1 MSEPDTPG
9 DSVGPPTATALR
21 QQVAAILV
29 DRQEVIVNDAVAL
42 FPFSGP
48 QQLDSEYCTRLGRLV
63 VQLLASAVRDARVDS
78 RTGFAV
84 DLLRALRERAISPE
98 RFFAFTY
105 LIERTALDE
114 LALDEAMGATT
125 EPWPL
130 AAQLVR
136 RASFNLLAAYA
147 ERTQQEPGDTSIVDR
162 LTTLYTRPV
171 LEAVLVKELERACRL
186 GYPLALMIFDI
197 DRLGDINQ
205 EYGYGVGDRILE
217 RLGILVRT
225 YFRELDW
232 VARYREDAIVVVLPH
247 TRPRDAG
254 ELGERLRAS
263 VEERLGF
270 RDHRNNR
277 RVRVTVSVGL
287 LTLAVEPGDPT
298 NVERVF
304 ADLEDALLRAKQ
316 GGRNIVQTAHIGPS
330 SYSVSDA
337 ARLLNCTP
345 AAVRRLVAA
354 GDLPAFRAGRQL
366 RLDRAA
372 VDAYEK
378 PIAEG
383 SGA

>member
-1 MSEPDTPG
+1 MTDSDVPG

-21 QQVAAILV
+21 QQVAALLL
-29 DRQEVIVNDAVAL
+29 DRLEVIVNDTVAL

-48 QQLDSEYCTRLGRLV
+48 QQLDSDYCARLGRLV
-63 VQLLASAVRDARVDS
+63 LQLLASAIHDGRIDS

-84 DLLRALRERAISPE
+84 ELLRTLRERTVSAE

-114 LALDEAMGATT
+114 LALDDSVGATT

-136 RASFNLLAAYA
+136 RASFDVLAAYA
-147 ERTQQEPGDTSIVDR
+147 DRTQQEPGDAAITDR

-171 LEAVLVKELERACRL
+171 LETVLLKELERACRF
-186 GYPLALMIFDI
+186 GYPLALMMFDI
-197 DRLGDINQ
+197 DRLADINQ
-205 EYGYGVGDRILE
+205 DYGYGVGDRILE

-247 TRPRDAG
+247 TRARDAA
-254 ELGERLRAS
+254 ELAERLRAS

-287 LTLAVEPGDPT
+287 LTLQVEPGDPT
-298 NVERVF
+298 DVDRVF
-304 ADLEDALLRAKQ
+304 TELEGVLERAKQ
-316 GGRNIVQTAHIGPS
+316 AGRNTVQTVHVGPA
-330 SYSVSDA
+330 SYAVSDA
-337 ARLLNCTP
+337 ARVLNCTP
-345 AAVRRLVAA
+345 AAVRRLVAS
-354 GDLPAFRAGRQL
+354 GELPAFRAGRQL

-372 VDAYEK
+372 VDAYRK

-383 SGA
+383 AG